1 MSSQH
6 SPATNE
12 LRHTRTHYAYPNVTD
27 HLVVIIG
34 GMLKLLDILDKSEVC
49 LVVICE
55 LVTISKTD
63 NTNTQLL

>member
-12 LRHTRTHYAYPNVTD
+12 LRHTTTHYTFPNVTD

-34 GMLKLLDILDKSEVC
+34 GILKLLDILDKSEVC
-49 LVVICE
+49 LFVIRE
-55 LVTISKTD
+55 LVTISTTD